1 MIGKEKSELPAE
13 EFKEEKLIRTKVW
26 IVKWGVGFAVM
37 IVLLWPLLSLP
48 AERFSEGYFTFWAI
62 IAIAWGTIGSVVII
76 VYGKG
81 RRIEFEAAYD
91 HVGDT

>member
-1 MIGKEKSELPAE
+1 MVGKEKSELPAE
-13 EFKEEKLIRTKVW
+13 EFKEEKLIRAKVW
-26 IVKWGVGFAVM
+26 IVKWGVGFAVV

-76 VYGKG
+76 VLPLT
-81 RRIEFEAAYD
+81 ES
-91 HVGDT
+91 